1 MRRLY
6 ILLCIAALLFGCT
19 GGIEP
24 DGNTGGIVP
33 DENTGGGD
41 NDGNGEGTGNEGDN
55 GEDSGGEGGGNGEGG
70 NGNDGDNGEGPGD
83 DGNGNEGSGGEVT
96 ISFSDIEGTWMLKK
110 WQGTTP
116 SFSVYMEISP
126 DGTIILWQ
134 KIDDYVWERYDS
146 TATLN
151 SNVISGTYSDNVSWS
166 SSYSIEFEGEDMV
179 WTDTE
184 DESDVSVY
192 VRADLPTIF
201 DYSLIPY
208 R

>member
-19 GGIEP
+19 GGVEP
-24 DGNTGGIVP
+24 NDNTGGIVP
-33 DENTGGGD
+33 DENTGGNGD
-41 NDGNGEGTGNEGDN
+41 GGNDEPGGNEEPGGTEGGGNEGGGNEGNEGNGNGEGED
-55 GEDSGGEGGGNGEGG
+55 GESGKT
-70 NGNDGDNGEGPGD
+70 
-83 DGNGNEGSGGEVT
+83 V
-96 ISFSDIEGTWMLKK
+96 SFADIEGTWMLEK

-146 TATLN
+146 TATLD

-192 VRADLPTIF
+192 VRADLP
-201 DYSLIPY
+201 DNL
-208 R
+208 

>member
-55 GEDSGGEGGGNGEGG
+55 GEDSGGE
-70 NGNDGDNGEGPGD
+70 
-83 DGNGNEGSGGEVT
+83 VT

-116 SFSVYMEISP
+116 SFSVYMEIGP

-146 TATLN
+146 TATLD
-151 SNVISGTYSDNVSWS
+151 SNVISGTYSDNVSWR

-192 VRADLPTIF
+192 VRADLP
-201 DYSLIPY
+201 DNL
-208 R
+208 

>member
-55 GEDSGGEGGGNGEGG
+55 GEDSGGE
-70 NGNDGDNGEGPGD
+70 
-83 DGNGNEGSGGEVT
+83 VT
-96 ISFSDIEGTWMLKK
+96 ISFSDIEGTWMLEK

-146 TATLN
+146 TATLD
-151 SNVISGTYSDNVSWS
+151 SNVISGTYSDNFSWS

-179 WTDTE
+179 WTSTE
-184 DESDVSVY
+184 DESDVSAY
-192 VRADLPTIF
+192 VRADLP
-201 DYSLIPY
+201 DNL
-208 R
+208 

>member
-6 ILLCIAALLFGCT
+6 LLLCIVALLFGCT
-19 GGIEP
+19 GGVEP
-24 DGNTGGIVP
+24 DDNTGGIVP

-41 NDGNGEGTGNEGDN
+41 NGGEGEGTGNEGDN
-55 GEDSGGEGGGNGEGG
+55 GEDSGDEGGGKGDDSGEGGGNG
-70 NGNDGDNGEGPGD
+70 DG
-83 DGNGNEGSGGEVT
+83 GNGNEGNGNEDNPGGEVT
-96 ISFSDIEGTWMLKK
+96 MSFSDIEGTWMLEK

-116 SFSVYMEISP
+116 SFSVYMEIGP
-126 DGTIILWQ
+126 DGAIILWQ

-146 TATLN
+146 TAALD

-179 WTDTE
+179 WTGTE

-192 VRADLPTIF
+192 VRADLP
-201 DYSLIPY
+201 DNL
-208 R
+208 

>member
-19 GGIEP
+19 GGVEP
-24 DGNTGGIVP
+24 DDNTGGIVP

-41 NDGNGEGTGNEGDN
+41 NDGEGEGTGNEGDN
-55 GEDSGGEGGGNGEGG
+55 GEDSDGEGGGNGDDSGEGGGNGEGG
-70 NGNDGDNGEGPGD
+70 NGNDGDNGKDPGD
-83 DGNGNEGSGGEVT
+83 GGGNGGEVT
-96 ISFSDIEGTWMLKK
+96 ISFSDIEGTWMLEK

-116 SFSVYMEISP
+116 SFSVYMEIGP
-126 DGTIILWQ
+126 EGTIILWQ
-134 KIDDYVWERYDS
+134 KIDDYAWERYDS
-146 TATLN
+146 TAALD

-192 VRADLPTIF
+192 VRGDLP
-201 DYSLIPY
+201 DNL
-208 R
+208 

>member
-33 DENTGGGD
+33 DENTGGNGD
-41 NDGNGEGTGNEGDN
+41 GGNEGRGNEGGGNEGNEGNGNGEGED
-55 GEDSGGEGGGNGEGG
+55 GESGKT
-70 NGNDGDNGEGPGD
+70 
-83 DGNGNEGSGGEVT
+83 V
-96 ISFSDIEGTWMLKK
+96 SFADIEGTWMLEK

-146 TATLN
+146 TATLD